1 MPEVRCKDI
10 TIHQANRAY
19 DIRSLIS
26 YSVGCMFGRY
36 SLDGEGLAYA
46 GGDWKE
52 AYSSK
57 YKTFL
62 PDEDAIIPITDEE
75 YFRDDIVSRFI
86 DFIRVVYGQ
95 ETLEDN
101 LKFIANALG
110 NKGDTPRAIIR
121 NYFLNDFYKDHC
133 NTYSVTGSGKRPI
146 YWLFD
151 SGKQHG
157 FKALVY
163 IHRYTPD
170 TVGLIRSVYLHN
182 VQEAIQ
188 NSLKNAEYVI
198 STTSSAVDRAAN
210 TRKRD
215 KYIKQLNELRPYY
228 QAISH
233 VALQRIEMDLD
244 DGVKKNY
251 QLFQG
256 IEVSSE
262 GKKKQTIDLLAKI

>member
-1 MPEVRCKDI
+1 MPEE
-10 TIHQANRAY
+10 
-19 DIRSLIS
+19 S
-26 YSVGCMFGRY
+26 
-36 SLDGEGLAYA
+36 
-46 GGDWKE
+46 
-52 AYSSK
+52 
-57 YKTFL
+57 
-62 PDEDAIIPITDEE
+62 
-75 YFRDDIVSRFI
+75 
-86 DFIRVVYGQ
+86 
-95 ETLEDN
+95 
-101 LKFIANALG
+101 
-110 NKGDTPRAIIR
+110 
-121 NYFLNDFYKDHC
+121 DFYKDHC
-133 NTYSVTGSGKRPI
+133 TMYSATGSGKQPI

-151 SGKQHG
+151 SGKQNG
-157 FKALVY
+157 FKALIY

-182 VQEAIQ
+182 AQEAIQ

-198 STTSSAVDRAAN
+198 ATTASAVDRAAN
-210 TRKRD
+210 TKKRD

-256 IEVSSE
+256 IEISSE